1 LETEFHGHGVDG
13 KPMELAS
20 IAAAVE
26 VEVRVDVQ
34 TMGPR
39 QSTTVGE
46 KSQADT
52 KLSGGN
58 LHVHSDVQDM
68 EVPHVSI
75 TDVATMDNSRDVGN
89 FGGSTGL
96 GSSVQTD
103 WKQIQLISALTYEK
117 EGDYFIDRLNR
128 MWVQEKPSSPIG
140 IADVERWGKYL
151 GNFFK
156 RIEIYDLL
164 NRQAF
169 GTGRRLDSSF
179 TAVQDA
185 SGSSVMAASKAP
197 SGEACTGE
205 DLQRVSKTPP
215 E

>member
-1 LETEFHGHGVDG
+1 
-13 KPMELAS
+13 
-20 IAAAVE
+20 
-26 VEVRVDVQ
+26 
-34 TMGPR
+34 
-39 QSTTVGE
+39 VGE

-52 KLSGGN
+52 EVSGGN
-58 LHVHSDVQDM
+58 LHVHSDVHDM

-75 TDVATMDNSRDVGN
+75 IDAATMDNNRDVGN
-89 FGGSTGL
+89 VGESTGI

-103 WKQIQLISALTYEK
+103 REQIQLISALTYEK